1 MIEIPSYYLL
11 GLILGLY
18 FAQGIDIGALNHNQ
32 GFGGQQARTEE
43 QIQAKGIPEPNELSY
58 ILKTINK
65 GQ

>member
-18 FAQGIDIGALNHNQ
+18 FAQSVDMSAINHNQ

-43 QIQAKGIPEPNELSY
+43 QIQAKGIPEPNELFY
-58 ILKTINK
+58 ILETINK